1 MPSELYKRILAARED
16 YNPDPPAVAI
26 QGDFRPR
33 VMLPGQS
40 GRIIDDFALELA
52 KHLRER
58 SIFNHGGIVSIMDD
72 RTFTLRRISPTKFR
86 SWIESPED
94 GSVVCQ
100 GFRGRGNDARLE
112 DMSMSEECAKAVLES
127 RRFINGLREVVR
139 VNPVRLPV
147 RRQAG
152 GIELLPAGYDEESKI
167 LTIETVDYDKDM
179 SAARATEVFEDL
191 LKDTAFDPKDKI
203 RSVSVATAMI
213 LAPYCDCMLSRF
225 DERPAFI
232 VTANSDG
239 AGKTML
245 IRMAICPVFGPAKLT
260 PPPHVDS
267 DKLTELL
274 NSIAQSGAPYVVL
287 ITGAARSKTP
297 PSRHSLPRIKWAA
310 GSWARATRSTLK
322 NNAWSLSPATRRLS
336 GAICAGGPYSS
347 NFLSRKLD
355 PRIGR

>member
-1 MPSELYKRILAARED
+1 
-16 YNPDPPAVAI
+16 
-26 QGDFRPR
+26 
-33 VMLPGQS
+33 
-40 GRIIDDFALELA
+40 
-52 KHLRER
+52 

-203 RSVSVATAMI
+203 RSGSGGTAMI
-213 LAPYCDCMLSRF
+213 LAPYCGCMLSRF

-245 IRMAICPVFGPAKLT
+245 IRMAICPVFGTGKL
-260 PPPHVDS
+260 
-267 DKLTELL
+267 
-274 NSIAQSGAPYVVL
+274 AP
-287 ITGAARSKTP
+287 R
-297 PSRHSLPRIKWAA
+297 RHAVSE
-310 GSWARATRSTLK
+310 
-322 NNAWSLSPATRRLS
+322 
-336 GAICAGGPYSS
+336 
-347 NFLSRKLD
+347 
-355 PRIGR
+355 